1 MFKEFKRYW
10 GTTIQDLNNKSYDR
24 NQCQVFYHS
33 FKADKISILMYEK
46 LGINEYL
53 ELDRLETSL
62 FVALES
68 AYSNYRKR
76 DSFLSR
82 FFGIFK
88 NRPSR
93 LKIFL
98 IFGSISLLTFIII
111 GIISSDNKEIIVNAD
126 YVIELGPG
134 AGRYGGKLIFEGNLN
149 QTKFDISHVRRA
161 YNSRSLKRKFTQA

>member
-88 NRPSR
+88 NIR
-93 LKIFL
+93 
-98 IFGSISLLTFIII
+98 SI
-111 GIISSDNKEIIVNAD
+111 
-126 YVIELGPG
+126 
-134 AGRYGGKLIFEGNLN
+134 NLN
-149 QTKFDISHVRRA
+149 FQH
-161 YNSRSLKRKFTQA
+161 